1 MDKIRVIIIDDQA
14 FFRSGLRQ
22 ALSEQSE
29 LEVLECNPADDSVS
43 LVESTMTDVALT
55 ATDLISQNGLELTRK
70 ITQRY
75 PNTRVIA
82 ISPMPNDSELFE
94 VIKTGAAAYL
104 SKNTASGDLTEM
116 IKRTYRGEYP
126 INDSLITRPEVAKS
140 VLKQFA
146 NTAIMIKNLETV
158 AAPLTRRETQILT
171 YIADGNSNK
180 QIAGILEISEQTIK
194 NHISSILRKLNAN
207 DRAHAVVLAIRHG
220 WISINEP
227 PS

>member
-1 MDKIRVIIIDDQA
+1 MDKIRVIIIDDQT

-22 ALSEQSE
+22 ALSEQPE

-94 VIKTGAAAYL
+94 VI
-104 SKNTASGDLTEM
+104 
-116 IKRTYRGEYP
+116 IC
-126 INDSLITRPEVAKS
+126 S
-140 VLKQFA
+140 VL
-146 NTAIMIKNLETV
+146 
-158 AAPLTRRETQILT
+158 
-171 YIADGNSNK
+171 NSC
-180 QIAGILEISEQTIK
+180 A
-194 NHISSILRKLNAN
+194 
-207 DRAHAVVLAIRHG
+207 
-220 WISINEP
+220 
-227 PS
+227 